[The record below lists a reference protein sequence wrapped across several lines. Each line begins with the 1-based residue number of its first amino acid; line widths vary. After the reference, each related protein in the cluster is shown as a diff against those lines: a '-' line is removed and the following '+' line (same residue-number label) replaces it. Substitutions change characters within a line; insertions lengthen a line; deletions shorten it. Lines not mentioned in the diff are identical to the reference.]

1 MMMPVKVDVVLHQS
15 LHGVHH
21 LVVEA
26 GLPLLHQ
33 LHVVC
38 DDEDLARAG
47 DLLTQ

>member
-1 MMMPVKVDVVLHQS
+1 MMMPVQVDVVLHQS
-15 LHGVHH
+15 LLGVHH

-33 LHVVC
+33 LHVVS
-38 DDEDLARAG
+38 DDQDLARVG